1 MIKKA
6 RRIQYL
12 LFVHRPQRV
21 LRESLK
27 NPVRRQK
34 RTAPYNDQG
43 LSGTS
48 PMACVPFTRQKQVLV
63 HGPRRAPIV
72 VVRGPRADAPTAIR
86 LPRNNPSP
94 GLAKHS
100 DSLAMERMVMTSYS
114 PRVTGRVKV
123 NRRRPSRTKR
133 RSRRSSRMRAA
144 KRNQQRKRRSAN
156 PSLKS
161 PRGQR
166 KRWAVSALSEHVLS
180 SPRPLAVDQEAID

>member
-1 MIKKA
+1 MMREV
-6 RRIQYL
+6 RRTLSL
-12 LFVHRPQRV
+12 LLVHRPPRA

-27 NPVRRQK
+27 TPVRKQK
-34 RTAPYNDQG
+34 RTAPCNDQG

-48 PMACVPFTRQKQVLV
+48 PMARVPFTRQKQVLV
-63 HGPRRAPIV
+63 HGARRAPIV
-72 VVRGPRADAPTAIR
+72 VVRGPRADAPTAVR

-94 GLAKHS
+94 RLAKHR

-114 PRVTGRVKV
+114 SRVTGRV
-123 NRRRPSRTKR
+123 NRRRPTKR

-156 PSLKS
+156 PSLRS
-161 PRGQR
+161 PRGER
-166 KRWAVSALSEHVLS
+166 KRWAVAALSEHVLS